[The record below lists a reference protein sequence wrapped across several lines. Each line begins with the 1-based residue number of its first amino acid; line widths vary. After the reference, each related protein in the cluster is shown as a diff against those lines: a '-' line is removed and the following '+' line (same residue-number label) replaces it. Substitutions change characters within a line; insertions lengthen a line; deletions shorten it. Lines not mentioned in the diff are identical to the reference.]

1 LRVGSTQLNTNPEQ
15 GERSSGPDHEPAPTR
30 EPSCSTSQ
38 VSRNHSQAD
47 NVWSLLRHGT
57 SSWAVLARLLVLLLG
72 IMTVFGFAV
81 SLVYLLDMQVA
92 IAGVEIG
99 SVSSGP

>member
-1 LRVGSTQLNTNPEQ
+1 M
-15 GERSSGPDHEPAPTR
+15 
-30 EPSCSTSQ
+30 
-38 VSRNHSQAD
+38 
-47 NVWSLLRHGT
+47 
-57 SSWAVLARLLVLLLG
+57 LVLLLG